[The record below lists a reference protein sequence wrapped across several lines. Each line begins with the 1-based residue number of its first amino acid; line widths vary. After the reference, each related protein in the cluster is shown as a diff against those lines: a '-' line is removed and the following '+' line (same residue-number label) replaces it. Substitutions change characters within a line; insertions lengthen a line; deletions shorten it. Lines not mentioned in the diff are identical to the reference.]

1 MKCRFWYLHGSN
13 NCRVFS
19 KIFALKH
26 INYSPSIFLR
36 LWNNEWKSSY
46 AQWQSHILQFDLII
60 FFSYRQWLEF
70 HAPSFSKKFLLLCTL
85 FIYHNHCNNAKTILL
100 REIFQISWGFDL
112 FMTLDNIYL
121 NINLIAITLFF
132 FSYASIFQTNENII
146 KNITSL

>member
-70 HAPSFSKKFLLLCTL
+70 HAPWFLKFFYYFVLLC
-85 FIYHNHCNNAKTILL
+85 IYRNHCNDAKTIILL
-100 REIFQISWGFDL
+100 KIFKKILRIGSLLDFEYNVAHHMFDTYYIVYIML
-112 FMTLDNIYL
+112 
-121 NINLIAITLFF
+121 
-132 FSYASIFQTNENII
+132 SVIFEQM
-146 KNITSL
+146 KRQ